1 MKNGSYLSWNVCLPP
16 SLKLTSRV
24 DSTVVTAIFSGASSD
39 GAAMDVKAARRE
51 IAPRPGA
58 ARGGPCAVG
67 AGPAAGQQRG
77 RAHGAQRGSMGAP
90 PSIFSTRR
98 RLLIV
103 GSCMPVFPP
112 DRVVAWV

>member
-39 GAAMDVKAARRE
+39 GAAMDVKAAAAKSPRGP
-51 IAPRPGA
+51 APRAA
-58 ARGGPCAVG
+58 ARAPSA
-67 AGPAAGQQRG
+67 PALQPASSV
-77 RAHGAQRGSMGAP
+77 AAPTAPSGSMGAP